1 MKDKFLEELRAALK
15 EVHYPEVDDTIAYFD
30 EMITDKMEEGLSIEA
45 IIEGLGDV
53 KSIAQTLSIEEENN
67 DNRQVLPEPEEVL
80 IDEESEEMTI
90 ISFDASNTQKIVIN
104 NFETNF
110 KIAYGEDDKFKLVH
124 DKSDSAKFVIG
135 QRGEKVKIEYQEDY
149 VASIFNK
156 RLFKKTSA
164 IKNAVLYLP
173 RSFKG
178 YLKYDGVSGDVKIE
192 DLNIAELK
200 IDNVSGQLELSRI
213 TSEEVNIESVSGNI
227 EVEDLSGQEID
238 IDIVSG
244 DMTIERLK
252 GYELKLESVSG
263 SIKAKQVVADFIKA
277 ESVSGSIDIELSGS
291 SDDFAVSISGLFD
304 DKKYN
309 WQKRKEKCLKLETV
323 SGHLEYRFI

>member
-15 EVHYPEVDDTIAYFD
+15 EVHYPEVNDTIAYFD

-53 KSIAQTLSIEEENN
+53 KSIAQTLSIEEENS
-67 DNRQVLPEPEEVL
+67 DKRQVFPEPEEVL
-80 IDEESEEMTI
+80 IDEENKEMTT
-90 ISFDASNTQKIVIN
+90 ISFDASNIQKIVIN
-104 NFETNF
+104 NFEADF
-110 KIAYGEDDKFKLVH
+110 KIFRGEDDKFKLIY

-135 QRGEKVKIEYQEDY
+135 QRGEKIKVEYQEDY

-156 RLFKKTSA
+156 RLFKKNSA

-173 RSFKG
+173 KSFKG
-178 YLKYDGVSGDVKIE
+178 YLKYDGVSGDVNIE
-192 DLNIAELK
+192 DINVAELK
-200 IDNVSGQLELSRI
+200 LNNVSGQVDLSKI
-213 TSEEVNIESVSGNI
+213 VSEEVNIDSVSGNI
-227 EVEDLSGQEID
+227 EVENLSGQEID

-244 DMTIERLK
+244 DMTIEGLK

-263 SIKAKQVVADFIKA
+263 SIKAKQVVSDFIKG
-277 ESVSGSIDIELSGS
+277 ESVSGKIDLELIGS
-291 SDDFAVSISGLFD
+291 SNDYAVSISGLFD

-323 SGHLEYRFI
+323 SGQLEYRFI